1 MKRKILALL
10 VLALAISAFL
20 TACKDKECD
29 THTDSN
35 GDEIC
40 DECGDRIVFNP
51 TYLGIESVFKTD
63 FDESSTIS
71 GMYSKAERVGQLKDM
86 IINNY
91 HGNLLE
97 YANNSPDP
105 GEIKYALVDSRTG
118 NVVFTLVKEEYDSMI
133 TETASVSTVSG
144 SNFITVKRTDTTDF
158 EHTVYTQTL
167 YTEYGHLIT
176 SKSSQDS
183 LSKASISISYIGV
196 NETRTGYLYTIE
208 DKIYNITESG
218 ATYRMDKLLTSIPS
232 SYTATV
238 NHYYIF
244 NSYSLNVTDLNYVTI
259 ASYRIPADCELI
271 NGFILNNGN
280 VFLQYTRELPADA
293 DEYDI
298 FDEGC
303 KYKLYSIIFN
313 ISDQSIKNL
322 KLNFVLVNGQ
332 SFIADDLG
340 ETFKEGAFE
349 NLIEYAPI
357 VDKSADFNNT
367 VFATATNNMSVTG
380 YIGKE
385 IPNQRGYAR
394 LIADNRFIV
403 TDHSGRKFLINEQGQ
418 LIGEV
423 TNGSYKYDTGLFH
436 LNGKYYDTNLQLVFD
451 EENIEYTRYTTTAN
465 YSVYYAT
472 RPVETEYGTSYV
484 TNYFIYKNGKMIKI
498 DTPTTLTSINFSS
511 NYFTYTYR
519 NEASKN
525 CTVYCNTNGEKIYTV
540 DHGITNF
547 YDHSVMTYGN
557 LFIITLITRNEYY
570 TYSYQYYIAN

>member
-1 MKRKILALL
+1 MKRKILALFI
-10 VLALAISAFL
+10 LALAVSAFL

-29 THTDSN
+29 THTDGN
-35 GDEIC
+35 QDEIC

-71 GMYSKAERVGQLKDM
+71 GMYSKAERVAELKDM
-86 IINNY
+86 ILNSSYN
-91 HGNLLE
+91 HLVE
-97 YANNSPDP
+97 FVNNSPDP
-105 GEIKYALVDSRTG
+105 GEIKYALVDNRSG
-118 NVVFTLVKEEYDSMI
+118 KVVLTLVKEEYGSAI

-144 SNFITVKRTDTTDF
+144 INFITVKRTDTTDF
-158 EHTVYTQTL
+158 EDTVYTQTL
-167 YTEYGHLIT
+167 YTEYGHKVI
-176 SKSSQDS
+176 SKSSKES
-183 LSKASISISYIGV
+183 FSKANISVSYIGV
-196 NETRTGYLYTIE
+196 NETRTGYLFTIE

-232 SYTATV
+232 SYTATA

-259 ASYRIPADCELI
+259 ASYRIPSDCELI

-332 SFIADDLG
+332 SFITYDLG

-380 YIGKE
+380 YIGQE
-385 IPNQRGYAR
+385 IPDQSGYAR
-394 LIADNRFIV
+394 LIADNRFTV

-423 TNGSYKYDTGLFH
+423 TNSTYKHATGLFY
-436 LNGKYYDTNLQLVFD
+436 LDGKYYDTNLQLVFD
-451 EENIEYTRYTTTAN
+451 EKNIEYTLYTTT
-465 YSVYYAT
+465 
-472 RPVETEYGTSYV
+472 
-484 TNYFIYKNGKMIKI
+484 
-498 DTPTTLTSINFSS
+498 SS
-511 NYFTYTYR
+511 
-519 NEASKN
+519 
-525 CTVYCNTNGEKIYTV
+525 
-540 DHGITNF
+540 
-547 YDHSVMTYGN
+547 
-557 LFIITLITRNEYY
+557 
-570 TYSYQYYIAN
+570 